1 MHSTRIRVVLHD
13 AHDIFRRGVSAVL
26 HEDPHTDLVRE
37 TCSFEELESLGDD
50 VHAHVA
56 LVGVRASELDRLDVL
71 PQLRARHPWM
81 RVLLMTTSE
90 DSQVL
95 ERSRVAGAD
104 ALVSKSVSA
113 EHLIAAAR
121 SMVDGRPP
129 ADPEHRVRIVAQATG
144 AEDEARAPG
153 EARPRL
159 TRQEQ
164 RILELLARG
173 LTNRQ
178 IAEAMSLQEKTVR
191 NHVTAVL
198 AKLGVERRTQ
208 AALLAVRTG
217 LTRVD

>member
-1 MHSTRIRVVLHD
+1 MLHD
-13 AHDIFRRGVSAVL
+13 AHDIFRRGVAAVL
-26 HEDPHTDLVRE
+26 LDDPSTDLVRE
-37 TCSFEELESLGDD
+37 TSSFAELAELPDD

-56 LVGVRASELDRLDVL
+56 LVGVRAFELDELEVLSRLRV
-71 PQLRARHPWM
+71 RHPWL
-81 RVLLMTTSE
+81 RVLVMTTEESPE
-90 DSQVL
+90 VL
-95 ERSRVAGAD
+95 ESSRVAGAD
-104 ALVSKSVSA
+104 ALISKSVSA

-144 AEDEARAPG
+144 AEVEARAAAEPG
-153 EARPRL
+153 PRL

-178 IAEAMSLQEKTVR
+178 IAETLTLQEKTVR

-217 LTRVD
+217 LTTVD